1 MEGVI
6 TVDKIALL
14 WPNRLKNYERLHLEG
29 VCVFENVGGLNVEPI
44 VRRLPQEGFHAV
56 VCTGG
61 IELEVRR
68 LISLPI
74 YVVTSGYID
83 VLESFQTL
91 ESEYRLINKQIA
103 LLVHKNNFLQ
113 LSRLRP
119 YVNNY
124 IELFTFSGS
133 EEAKRILQQII
144 SRNFDAV
151 LTGPTGLVYAEE
163 TGIPAYPLC
172 YSEESALDSVKQ
184 VKSLLEL
191 NRKEILQMKRIQ
203 SAVDVS
209 PDAIIS
215 TDGEGVVNLCNKRAC
230 DILHLSQDQVLNH
243 PVTQIM
249 QDPSW
254 SVVYSK
260 GIAQRSKL
268 VKIGQENYFSTR
280 LPIVQDEQIIGSV
293 CTLQEVEQIRTM
305 ESKFRS
311 LQSRGLTARYQFDD
325 IIGSSP
331 AMRTAISHAR
341 IFAETEFTVLL
352 EGETGTG
359 KELFAQSIHN
369 ASPRKKGPFVA
380 INCAALP
387 EALLESEL
395 MGYEDGAFTGAKKGG
410 KTGLFEMAHGGT
422 IFLDEINQMPLPL
435 QSKLL
440 RVIQERSVMRIGG
453 NRMIPVDVR
462 IIAAAN
468 EDLLKKVTAK
478 QFRSDLYYRI
488 NIMRLRLPP
497 LRERKE
503 DIPLLTSAFAA
514 HNEGVDTKSLDNLLA
529 EMNQYNWPGN
539 IRELQNFVWRSIAL
553 LTHNVTLEPEFFLE
567 YIPSKEDVPS
577 EKDISKKI
585 SVPLGTLAEM
595 ECSIVAQMIQRC
607 GGNQSQAARIL
618 DVSRNTISN
627 KLNRMSI

>member
-1 MEGVI
+1 M
-6 TVDKIALL
+6 
-14 WPNRLKNYERLHLEG
+14 
-29 VCVFENVGGLNVEPI
+29 
-44 VRRLPQEGFHAV
+44 
-56 VCTGG
+56 
-61 IELEVRR
+61 
-68 LISLPI
+68 
-74 YVVTSGYID
+74 
-83 VLESFQTL
+83 
-91 ESEYRLINKQIA
+91 
-103 LLVHKNNFLQ
+103 
-113 LSRLRP
+113 
-119 YVNNY
+119 
-124 IELFTFSGS
+124 
-133 EEAKRILQQII
+133 
-144 SRNFDAV
+144 
-151 LTGPTGLVYAEE
+151 
-163 TGIPAYPLC
+163 
-172 YSEESALDSVKQ
+172 
-184 VKSLLEL
+184 
-191 NRKEILQMKRIQ
+191 
-203 SAVDVS
+203 
-209 PDAIIS
+209 
-215 TDGEGVVNLCNKRAC
+215 
-230 DILHLSQDQVLNH
+230 
-243 PVTQIM
+243 
-249 QDPSW
+249 
-254 SVVYSK
+254 
-260 GIAQRSKL
+260 
-268 VKIGQENYFSTR
+268 
-280 LPIVQDEQIIGSV
+280 
-293 CTLQEVEQIRTM
+293 
-305 ESKFRS
+305 
-311 LQSRGLTARYQFDD
+311 
-325 IIGSSP
+325 
-331 AMRTAISHAR
+331 
-341 IFAETEFTVLL
+341 L

>member
-1 MEGVI
+1 M
-6 TVDKIALL
+6 DKIALL

-91 ESEYRLINKQIA
+91 ESEYMLINKQIA

>member
-1 MEGVI
+1 M
-6 TVDKIALL
+6 DKIALL

-331 AMRTAISHAR
+331 ALRTAISHAR

>member
-1 MEGVI
+1 M
-6 TVDKIALL
+6 DKIALL

-29 VCVFENVGGLNVEPI
+29 VSVFENVGGLNVEPI

-91 ESEYRLINKQIA
+91 ESEYRLMNKQIA

-124 IELFTFSGS
+124 IELFTFSGG
-133 EEAKRILQQII
+133 EDVKRILQQII

-151 LTGPTGLVYAEE
+151 LTGPTGLTYAKKA
-163 TGIPAYPLC
+163 GIPAYPLC

-215 TDGEGVVNLCNKRAC
+215 TDGEGTVNLCNKRAC

-243 PVTQIM
+243 SVTQIM
-249 QDPSW
+249 QDPSL
-254 SVVYSK
+254 SAVYSG

-280 LPIVQDEQIIGSV
+280 LPIVQDGQVIGSV

-311 LQSRGLTARYQFDD
+311 LQARGLTARYQFDD
-325 IIGSSP
+325 IIGDSP
-331 AMRTAISHAR
+331 AMRTAVSHAR

-395 MGYEDGAFTGAKKGG
+395 MGYEDGAFTGAKRGG
-410 KTGLFEMAHGGT
+410 KTGLFELAHGGT

-440 RVIQERSVMRIGG
+440 RVIQERSVMRVGG

-468 EDLLKKVTAK
+468 EDLLKKVASK

-497 LRERKE
+497 LRERRE
-503 DIPLLTSAFAA
+503 DIPLLTGAFAA
-514 HNEGVDTKSLDNLLA
+514 HHEGINTKSLDELLSR
-529 EMNQYNWPGN
+529 MDRYSWPGN

-553 LTHNVTLEPEFFLE
+553 LAHNAALEPEFYLE
-567 YIPSKEDVPS
+567 YIPPEEEPENEGDSPKL
-577 EKDISKKI
+577 
-585 SVPLGTLAEM
+585 SVALGTLEEM
-595 ECSIVAQMIQRC
+595 EHSIVAQVTKRC

-618 DVSRNTISN
+618 DVSRNTVSS
-627 KLNRMSI
+627 KLNRLSV

>member
-1 MEGVI
+1 M
-6 TVDKIALL
+6 DKIALL

-311 LQSRGLTARYQFDD
+311 LQSRGFTARYQFDD

-618 DVSRNTISN
+618 DVSRSEE
-627 KLNRMSI
+627 RV

>member
-1 MEGVI
+1 M
-6 TVDKIALL
+6 DKIALL

>member
-1 MEGVI
+1 M
-6 TVDKIALL
+6 DKIALL

-529 EMNQYNWPGN
+529 EMNQYNWTGN

>member
-1 MEGVI
+1 M
-6 TVDKIALL
+6 DKIALL

-395 MGYEDGAFTGAKKGG
+395 MEYEDGAFTGAKKGG

-440 RVIQERSVMRIGG
+440 RVIQERSVMRVGG

-514 HNEGVDTKSLDNLLA
+514 HNEGIDTKSLDNLLA

-577 EKDISKKI
+577 EKDISKKL

>member
-1 MEGVI
+1 M
-6 TVDKIALL
+6 L
-14 WPNRLKNYERLHLEG
+14 
-29 VCVFENVGGLNVEPI
+29 
-44 VRRLPQEGFHAV
+44 
-56 VCTGG
+56 
-61 IELEVRR
+61 
-68 LISLPI
+68 
-74 YVVTSGYID
+74 
-83 VLESFQTL
+83 
-91 ESEYRLINKQIA
+91 
-103 LLVHKNNFLQ
+103 
-113 LSRLRP
+113 
-119 YVNNY
+119 
-124 IELFTFSGS
+124 
-133 EEAKRILQQII
+133 
-144 SRNFDAV
+144 
-151 LTGPTGLVYAEE
+151 
-163 TGIPAYPLC
+163 
-172 YSEESALDSVKQ
+172 
-184 VKSLLEL
+184 
-191 NRKEILQMKRIQ
+191 
-203 SAVDVS
+203 
-209 PDAIIS
+209 
-215 TDGEGVVNLCNKRAC
+215 
-230 DILHLSQDQVLNH
+230 
-243 PVTQIM
+243 
-249 QDPSW
+249 
-254 SVVYSK
+254 
-260 GIAQRSKL
+260 
-268 VKIGQENYFSTR
+268 
-280 LPIVQDEQIIGSV
+280 
-293 CTLQEVEQIRTM
+293 
-305 ESKFRS
+305 FRS
-311 LQSRGLTARYQFDD
+311 
-325 IIGSSP
+325 
-331 AMRTAISHAR
+331 
-341 IFAETEFTVLL
+341 
-352 EGETGTG
+352 
-359 KELFAQSIHN
+359 
-369 ASPRKKGPFVA
+369 
-380 INCAALP
+380 
-387 EALLESEL
+387 
-395 MGYEDGAFTGAKKGG
+395 
-410 KTGLFEMAHGGT
+410 
-422 IFLDEINQMPLPL
+422 NQMPLPL

>member
-331 AMRTAISHAR
+331 ALRTAISHAR

>member
-1 MEGVI
+1 M
-6 TVDKIALL
+6 DKIALL

-595 ECSIVAQMIQRC
+595 ECSIVADRK
-607 GGNQSQAARIL
+607 S
-618 DVSRNTISN
+618 VV
-627 KLNRMSI
+627 

>member
-1 MEGVI
+1 M
-6 TVDKIALL
+6 DKIALL

-440 RVIQERSVMRIGG
+440 RVIQERSVMRVGG

-514 HNEGVDTKSLDNLLA
+514 HNEGIDTKSLDNLLA

-577 EKDISKKI
+577 EKDISKKL